1 MLRKAAGLTQKELA
15 EAVGASQQ
23 SVAFWEKNAR
33 PPRADTL
40 IKIAA
45 ALGVHADEVLGEGR
59 QEATARQLPHHGP
72 AGIVVRTFE
81 EVRALPR
88 HQQLKVVE
96 LVQVLLVQY
105 KKKAS

>member
-15 EAVGASQQ
+15 DAVGASQQ

-45 ALGVHADEVLGEGR
+45 ALGVRAEEVLGDDDKSAAPKR
-59 QEATARQLPHHGP
+59 LPHHGP
-72 AGIVVRTFE
+72 AGLVVKTFE

-96 LVQVLLVQY
+96 LVQVLLEQY